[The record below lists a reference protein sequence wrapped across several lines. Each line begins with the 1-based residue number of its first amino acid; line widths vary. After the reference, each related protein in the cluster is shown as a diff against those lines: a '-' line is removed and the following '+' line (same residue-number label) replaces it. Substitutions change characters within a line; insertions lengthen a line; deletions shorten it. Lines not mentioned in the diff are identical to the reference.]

1 MISNKKLKELMSL
14 VTLRSTKIT
23 AFLTCFMV
31 NLLWKRISH
40 TRYEA
45 HAPSNSTL
53 SLKTFKDERGQC
65 VSMFL

>member
-1 MISNKKLKELMSL
+1 MIDFGYSKDYKDNSIFNMLYGKFCEN
-14 VTLRSTKIT
+14 
-23 AFLTCFMV
+23 AY
-31 NLLWKRISH
+31 H
-40 TRYEA
+40 TQCEA